1 MKVKQTQ
8 KAQKKQVERNEFE
21 SLRPKEKRE

>member
-8 KAQKKQVERNEFE
+8 KAQKKQVERNEM
-21 SLRPKEKRE
+21 SLRPKEERRE